1 MSSFLKSFET
11 FIKKEQL
18 FAPSDRLLVALSG
31 GVDSIV
37 LVHLLHAAGY
47 KPALA
52 HCNFQLRGQ
61 ASNEDADFV
70 TAFAN
75 EYNLELHLK
84 AFDAK
89 AYAAEQKLSTQVAA
103 RELRYEWFGKLMQTH
118 DYMHLLTAHHA
129 NDQVETML
137 YNLTKGTGIAGLRG
151 IPLKHDPLRRPLLFA
166 EREDI
171 EVYAKAHQLA
181 WREDASNQDD
191 KYSRNKLRHHVIP
204 ELKQINL
211 GLEQTMRQNSRRFEA
226 LEKLLLHTVQLIR
239 TQHLTEANGCHSL
252 ALNWYNETEGG
263 LAILIE
269 ILKPFGLNA
278 DQCFSIGES
287 IATQA
292 IGKQFHTAAHTL
304 ALDRDCLLI
313 TPADDMTFSES
324 VTLEDQKA
332 STPYAD
338 FTLTIAE
345 AGGNWPKDK
354 DAACLD
360 ADLVQFPLKI
370 RNWKQG
376 DSFYPL
382 GMKGKKKLS
391 DFMIDEK
398 IPVNL
403 KLRVAL
409 FESGNDI
416 ILVAG
421 YRIDERYKITSKT
434 KRILIIKMTS
444 HV

>member
-1 MSSFLKSFET
+1 MNTLQKSFEK
-11 FIKKEQL
+11 FINKEQL

-37 LVHLLHAAGY
+37 LVHLLHTAGY
-47 KPALA
+47 QLAIA

-70 TAFAN
+70 TGFAN
-75 EYNLELHLK
+75 EYGLVLHLK
-84 AFDAK
+84 AFDTQAF
-89 AYAAEQKLSTQVAA
+89 AAEKKLSTQVAA
-103 RELRYEWFGKLMQTH
+103 RALRYEWFDKLMQEHGYT
-118 DYMHLLTAHHA
+118 HLLTAHHA

-137 YNLTKGTGIAGLRG
+137 YNLSKGTGIAGLRG
-151 IPLKHDPLRRPLLFA
+151 IPLKHDSLRRPLLGT
-166 EREDI
+166 ERKDI
-171 EVYAKAHQLA
+171 EAYAKSHQLT
-181 WREDASNQDD
+181 WREDASNLER
-191 KYSRNKLRHHVIP
+191 KYSRNRLRLHVIP
-204 ELKQINL
+204 ELKQINP
-211 GLEQTMRQNSRRFEA
+211 GLEQTMLQNSRRFEA
-226 LEKLLLHTVQLIR
+226 LEKLLQHTVQSINSQYLS
-239 TQHLTEANGCHSL
+239 EANDCHTL
-252 ALNWYNETEGG
+252 ALNWYEETQGG
-263 LAILIE
+263 IAILIE
-269 ILKPFGLNA
+269 ILKPFGFNA
-278 DQCFSIGES
+278 NQCFSISES
-287 IATQA
+287 IATRS
-292 IGKQFHTAAHTL
+292 IGKQYLSAKYTL
-304 ALDRDCLLI
+304 ALDRNGLLI
-313 TPADDMTFSES
+313 APQEDTLFNES
-324 VTLEDQKA
+324 VTIENPKV
-332 STPYAD
+332 STPYAN
-338 FTLTIAE
+338 FTLTTVE
-345 AGGNWPKDK
+345 VSNNWPKDK
-354 DAACLD
+354 NTACLD

-416 ILVAG
+416 IWVAG
-421 YRIDERYKITSKT
+421 HRIDERYKITSKT